1 MRLLSTNGDGEFSLT
16 EFIDD
21 SIPRYAI
28 LSHTWGADQ
37 EEVAFKDMMEK
48 TGRNKRG
55 YGKLQFCRE
64 RAAGDHLDYF
74 WVDTC
79 CIDKSSSTELSEAI
93 NSMFRWYREAAKC
106 YVYLSD
112 VSTSGSIQ
120 TGPPSQLAWEAA
132 FQQSRWFTRG
142 WTLQELLAPA
152 SVEFYS
158 TDGKL
163 LGDKTSM
170 VRVLQEI
177 TGISG
182 RALQGDPLSGF
193 GVDER
198 LSWAAGRKT
207 KRAEDA
213 AYSLLGIFDIHMPLI
228 YGEGKDKALA
238 RLQREMQSLQ
248 GEGSR
253 SGIAHSYNGPVFN
266 GAISGRYVIPGPQA
280 TGGTMNFN
288 FGGDGQR

>member
-1 MRLLSTNGDGEFSLT
+1 MRLLSTNSDGEFSLT

-21 SIPRYAI
+21 S
-28 LSHTWGADQ
+28 GADQ
-37 EEVAFKDMMEK
+37 EEVAFKDMIEK
-48 TGRNKRG
+48 TGRDKLG
-55 YGKLQFCRE
+55 YGKLQFCKE
-64 RAAGDHLDYF
+64 RAASDHLDYF

-120 TGPPSQLAWEAA
+120 IGPPSQLTWEAA

-163 LGDKTSM
+163 LGDKTLM

-182 RALQGDPLSGF
+182 RALPVQGDPLSGF
-193 GVDER
+193 SVDER

-207 KRAEDA
+207 KRTEDA

-228 YGEGKDKALA
+228 YGEGKDKAMA
-238 RLQREMQSLQ
+238 RLRREMQSLQ